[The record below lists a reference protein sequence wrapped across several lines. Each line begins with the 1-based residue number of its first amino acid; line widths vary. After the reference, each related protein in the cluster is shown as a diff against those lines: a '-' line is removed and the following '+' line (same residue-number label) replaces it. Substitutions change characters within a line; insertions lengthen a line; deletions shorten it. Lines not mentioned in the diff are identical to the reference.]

1 MAIGTK
7 WLTKQGKKGVKTQV
21 SLGSLLSAGVDASTI
36 GRYVAEQRGA
46 QDDPTKRNYHGSID
60 TKEELAGILKMQE
73 EAGPNRFEQLR
84 GKEYQWD
91 PDKFLPG
98 IKEQSSAIY
107 DPRQQQL
114 EALSKLQ
121 ESKYEEQRART
132 KEEYAQRMQAE
143 EEAINRR
150 GAWFSG
156 GAIRNEQDIRNEQM
170 RLLNQQDLQ
179 NQASRGELLAQQ
191 GALGYEQSQFEKS
204 ALFDSE
210 ASAYNRFTNQ
220 RAYDYMFETNERDY
234 ATQAL
239 MGIVDGHKFQQ
250 DFGMGV
256 AQLKLAQDRFKEDT
270 RRWNKDFAWNK
281 FMYKNMQQ

>member
-1 MAIGTK
+1 MQYNTGNLLAMGIDPATIAETTGAASLDTDQEFQAVIDAYNRK
-7 WLTKQGKKGVKTQV
+7 KAAGAAPQGMK
-21 SLGSLLSAGVDASTI
+21 
-36 GRYVAEQRGA
+36 RF
-46 QDDPTKRNYHGSID
+46 QDT
-60 TKEELAGILKMQE
+60 
-73 EAGPNRFEQLR
+73 
-84 GKEYQWD
+84 EYQWD
-91 PDKFLPG
+91 PNEFLPG
-98 IKEQSSAIY
+98 VQEQSSAIY

-114 EALSKLQ
+114 EALRKLQ

-191 GALGYEQSQFEKS
+191 GALGYEQSQFEKN

-210 ASAYNRFTNQ
+210 ASAYNRFTDQ
-220 RAYDYMFETNERDY
+220 RAFDYMYESNERQY

-239 MGIVDGHKFQQ
+239 MGAIDSFNLRNN
-250 DFGMGV
+250 FGLNVG
-256 AQLKLAQDRFKEDT
+256 QFKLAQDQFKEDA
-270 RRWNKDFAWNK
+270 RRWDEEFAWNK
-281 FMYKNMQQ
+281 FMYKNMQE